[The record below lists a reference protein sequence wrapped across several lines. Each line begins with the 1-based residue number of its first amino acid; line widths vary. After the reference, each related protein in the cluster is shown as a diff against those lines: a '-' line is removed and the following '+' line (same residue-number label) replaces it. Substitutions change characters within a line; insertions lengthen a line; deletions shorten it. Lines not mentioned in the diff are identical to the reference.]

1 MQDIYNSK
9 CKEYIDDVA
18 NLPRFNS
25 DNQLILTLPNI
36 DNVSIDN
43 VSIAIDNNNVAHIAL
58 VGVGVLE
65 LALDCYEVRICAAQN
80 TASKYGWSLRYVP
93 MWLSNVIVEL
103 IENTINNSITIKRYL
118 EANEKRLE
126 IEREP

>member
-1 MQDIYNSK
+1 MQEKPN
-9 CKEYIDDVA
+9 EVEG
-18 NLPRFNS
+18 RV
-25 DNQLILTLPNI
+25 ILTLPKI

-65 LALDCYEVRICAAQN
+65 LALDCYE
-80 TASKYGWSLRYVP
+80 KYGWNLRYVP
-93 MWLSNVIVEL
+93 MWLSKGIVEL